1 MVPQTHTDYEYALQ
15 NGRGNLWTA
24 PYKWIKHSWLA
35 ILALSDFLHHN
46 WLRSIFSAFLYLIY
60 FISFSIC
67 ILLKESSWIV
77 HKENLVC
84 CLRYCKLQSVENTF
98 ELVLPLLWEACMA
111 RCFYM
116 YDCVCLQVWW
126 CVSVSMALCVCKY
139 DELLPLCRFKYEQGV
154 QVGTLFVLLK
164 PFKRLISKTKYAKLL
179 VFCPSSP
186 P

>member
-1 MVPQTHTDYEYALQ
+1 MNNSFLTSIIGIIILFTSQ
-15 NGRGNLWTA
+15 
-24 PYKWIKHSWLA
+24 
-35 ILALSDFLHHN
+35 LALHY
-46 WLRSIFSAFLYLIY
+46 IFCIP
-60 FISFSIC
+60 IC
-67 ILLKESSWIV
+67 DMVWYCLKVLKLSM
-77 HKENLVC
+77 LC

-116 YDCVCLQVWW
+116 YDCVRLQVWW
-126 CVSVSMALCVCKY
+126 CVSVSMALYVVKY

-186 P
+186 PINYSFPQMFPFNCISDSLLWF